1 MIFHQYIK
9 FLLNNITIYLIYRPP
24 SGGSASIED
33 LTALISA
40 AEKKSIFVGDFNLPE
55 IDWEGGVTAGRAA
68 GALLEA
74 AENGLMEQLVTFS
87 THTRGNRLDLLLTNV
102 PERVLD
108 VQKAG
113 RLGHSDH
120 TMILARLSINNQEEV
135 TDQKTQLEWRRA
147 NWHNMRAALAGLNWR
162 EMMDSRS
169 GSEAWDIFKEQQ
181 GGGRQCSSQEKM
193 KSQQTSMALQGH
205 SPSNP
210 EKETT
215 LEKI

>member
-1 MIFHQYIK
+1 
-9 FLLNNITIYLIYRPP
+9 
-24 SGGSASIED
+24 
-33 LTALISA
+33 
-40 AEKKSIFVGDFNLPE
+40 
-55 IDWEGGVTAGRAA
+55 
-68 GALLEA
+68 
-74 AENGLMEQLVTFS
+74 
-87 THTRGNRLDLLLTNV
+87 
-102 PERVLD
+102 
-108 VQKAG
+108 
-113 RLGHSDH
+113 
-120 TMILARLSINNQEEV
+120 MILARLSINNQEEV